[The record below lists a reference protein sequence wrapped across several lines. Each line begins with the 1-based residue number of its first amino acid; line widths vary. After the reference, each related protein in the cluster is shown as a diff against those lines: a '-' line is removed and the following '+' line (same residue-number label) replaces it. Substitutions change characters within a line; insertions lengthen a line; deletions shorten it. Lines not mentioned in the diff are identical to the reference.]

1 MPKYDNIT
9 NIPAKLFFDV
19 LQDKDFKLLEPLENE
34 TEEEVEQSFVLLYD
48 DYFTKS
54 NNARSNEFLRLRQE
68 IAFLTYK
75 IESIVQVLDF
85 LLFNTTTKEMRVTL
99 LEALIAIG
107 VNINMEADFYQET
120 QNVLHVELGIMQND
134 LNIVKID
141 LDNLSKENKES
152 VFNFYESLIGL
163 ESIHERN
170 LDDLMVLARYIE
182 YERLAVKKA
191 EMQKKSQAKYN
202 T

>member
-1 MPKYDNIT
+1 MPKYNSIN

-19 LQDKDFKLLEPLENE
+19 LETKDFNLLEPIEGE
-34 TEEEVEQSFVLLYD
+34 DAEEVFVAIYD
-48 DYFTKS
+48 DYFVKS
-54 NNARSNEFLRLRQE
+54 NNYRSNEFLRLRQE

-75 IESIVQVLDF
+75 IESIVQLLDF

-99 LEALIAIG
+99 LEALVEIG
-107 VNINMEADFYQET
+107 VNINIEANFYEET
-120 QNVLHVELGIMQND
+120 QNILQVELGILNND
-134 LNIVKID
+134 LNFLKID
-141 LDNLSKENKES
+141 LENLSKENKET
-152 VFNFYESLIGL
+152 VFNFYETLVGL

-182 YERLAVKKA
+182 YEKLAVKKT
-191 EMQKKSQAKYN
+191 EMQKKSQAKFN